1 MPSVTWPDRLA
12 IAAPPELLGSGS
24 VDTRRA
30 LDRWSPQKRSTSR
43 TCLPGPGHRRS
54 IHPTVRLG
62 LKGLSSR
69 HPRMS
74 PCDRAQPRPLLGAGG
89 FALRHGSRKKLADIC
104 CPVSEAQQRRPNLTR
119 LPANGR
125 PRDPSGRRPVVR
137 PDRARPARAGQRA
150 ASASPG
156 SDSPT
161 RPCPDSRR
169 RRRPSSALVQH
180 RGDGKLPPRRA
191 TRRNVLPLRRTT
203 QFASGMEPR
212 CRRCRRPRGVTLDW
226 I

>member
-12 IAAPPELLGSGS
+12 IAAPPDIAWIRIG
-24 VDTRRA
+24 RY
-30 LDRWSPQKRSTSR
+30 SPCARPMVSSKEIHFTHVP
-43 TCLPGPGHRRS
+43 TGPGHRRS

-74 PCDRAQPRPLLGAGG
+74 RCDRARHRARRRCHRP
-89 FALRHGSRKKLADIC
+89 SD
-104 CPVSEAQQRRPNLTR
+104 RRAAR
-119 LPANGR
+119 VELPLDACSGNGR

>member
-1 MPSVTWPDRLA
+1 MSAPRARVSIGTRPASLYMPSVTWPDRLA

-74 PCDRAQPRPLLGAGG
+74 RCDRARHRARRRCHRP
-89 FALRHGSRKKLADIC
+89 SD
-104 CPVSEAQQRRPNLTR
+104 RRAAR
-119 LPANGR
+119 VELPLDACSGNGR

-169 RRRPSSALVQH
+169 RRRPSSA
-180 RGDGKLPPRRA
+180 RAAPR
-191 TRRNVLPLRRTT
+191 
-203 QFASGMEPR
+203 
-212 CRRCRRPRGVTLDW
+212 
-226 I
+226 